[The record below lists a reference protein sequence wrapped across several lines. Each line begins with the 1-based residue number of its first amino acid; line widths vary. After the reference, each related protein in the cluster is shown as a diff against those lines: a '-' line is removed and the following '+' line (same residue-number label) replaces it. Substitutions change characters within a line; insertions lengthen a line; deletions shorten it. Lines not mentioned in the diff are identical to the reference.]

1 MERHFGER
9 KQQIFFFVCEYSE
22 KDFDSMGRNVSRGA
36 FPAEWLDEAIWVDF
50 ENAKLPIPKEYDKYL
65 KYLYGDYMEMIPVSE
80 RHVSHDIKQ
89 IDLGEYAGYVCK
101 DSFAKLEK

>member
-1 MERHFGER
+1 MFQEELFLLNGLMRRYGL
-9 KQQIFFFVCEYSE
+9 I
-22 KDFDSMGRNVSRGA
+22 
-36 FPAEWLDEAIWVDF
+36 F

>member
-1 MERHFGER
+1 M
-9 KQQIFFFVCEYSE
+9 KQVMMI
-22 KDFDSMGRNVSRGA
+22 KFDSPKWRMI
-36 FPAEWLDEAIWVDF
+36 DEYKVDF